1 MRIVSLDHNFEN
13 GTPARV
19 HRPTGTVYLTPL
31 FYEKYTPIQQR
42 FIILH
47 ELGHYVGQTR
57 DESEADRFA
66 ADIMLNLDGYK
77 ATFRA
82 LNDSLHGG
90 GANDIRR
97 INLFNYLKQRDME
110 GLDANAVIN
119 GGRELQNVS
128 FESFEDQNGC
138 VFTNDYIG
146 LSPEIE
152 DLEIADYLNYCDF
165 YGVNYSDMGAKEFRA
180 AKREAKIAK
189 QKAKTDAIQA
199 RSDAKRTRADAK
211 MQKAQAKM
219 ELAKKGISGG
229 AKIGEAFG
237 KIGESVAGIFG
248 KKLGGGGD
256 DPDEYADG
264 AVPSE
269 GGGKSKLPLIIG
281 GVVVAVIVAVI
292 IIVVVKKKKGK

>member
-1 MRIVSLDHNFEN
+1 MRIVSLDHNFKN

-90 GANDIRR
+90 GASDIRR

-119 GGRELQNVS
+119 SDKEYRNVS
-128 FESFEDQNGC
+128 FESFEDANGC

-146 LSPEIE
+146 TSPEIE
-152 DLEIADYLNYCDF
+152 EIEIADYLNWCDY
-165 YGVNYSDMGAKEFRA
+165 YGLEYSDMGAKAFRE
-180 AKREAKIAK
+180 AKREAKVAK
-189 QKAKTDAIQA
+189 MKAKNDNLQ
-199 RSDAKRTRADAK
+199 SKADARRE
-211 MQKAQAKM
+211 KAAARKEKAAAKM
-219 ELAKKGISGG
+219 ELAKQGISAGAEWGKGIGG
-229 AKIGEAFG
+229 ALK
-237 KIGESVAGIFG
+237 SVAGLFG
-248 KKLGGGGD
+248 KGGD
-256 DPDEYADG
+256 SAAAEAGAYAGEETSESG
-264 AVPSE
+264 A
-269 GGGKSKLPLIIG
+269 KSKLPLIIG
-281 GVVVAVIVAVI
+281 GVVAAVVVAVI
-292 IIVVVKKKKGK
+292 IIIIVKKKKSK

>member
-47 ELGHYVGQTR
+47 ELGHYVGQTT

-128 FESFEDQNGC
+128 FESFEDHNGC

-146 LSPEIE
+146 VSPEIE

-165 YGVNYSDMGAKEFRA
+165 YGVNYSDMGAKEFRE
-180 AKREAKIAK
+180 AKRQAKVERM
-189 QKAKTDAIQA
+189 KARNDVRQSRADA
-199 RSDAKRTRADAK
+199 RRTRADAK
-211 MQKAQAKM
+211 MQKANAKM

-229 AKIGEAFG
+229 AKIGEALGSIG
-237 KIGESVAGIFG
+237 KSVAGIFG
-248 KKLGGGGD
+248 KKFGGGD
-256 DPDEYADG
+256 ADEAYAAG
-264 AVPSE
+264 EVQEASE
-269 GGGKSKLPLIIG
+269 GKSKLPLIIG
-281 GVVVAVIVAVI
+281 GVIVVIVVAVI